1 MQKVKLGDAFYL
13 QMGKTPAR
21 NNKDYWGGNI
31 KWASISDLGKD
42 KYLHTTEEC
51 ITGKAV
57 IESGIK
63 PVPSNTIIMSFKL
76 SIGKVA
82 ITSEE
87 VYTNEAI
94 MAFIDKGIYDFDID
108 YLYYL
113 FSGYNWTI
121 GTNKAVKGLT
131 LNKATLSEK
140 VIAFPTL
147 TVQKAIAEKLDKVSI
162 LIEKRKQQLSQLDLL
177 VKSQFIEMFGNP
189 NENEKKWKL
198 NSLDSL
204 GEVGSSKRIFE
215 REYVLSGVPFFRT
228 KEIVELSQGKEIST
242 ELFISDKRFAE
253 IKSEYGC
260 PQKGDLLISA
270 VGTIGVIWV
279 VDDREFYFKDGNLLQ
294 VRTNGNP
301 MFLKYVLEWLISD
314 YKMEMSK
321 GTAYAALT
329 INALKQMQI
338 IDVPIELQN
347 QFARFVEQTDKSKFR
362 VKQSLAA
369 LELLKKSLMQKYF
382 G

>member
-31 KWASISDLGKD
+31 KWAAISDLGKD

-51 ITGKAV
+51 ITEKAV

-63 PVPSNTIIMSFKL
+63 PVPSDTIIMSFKL

-162 LIEKRKQQLSQLDLL
+162 LIEKRKQQFSLLDTL
-177 VKSQFIEMFGNP
+177 VKSKFVEMFGDFDLRHTQSNWLQIGKMATVVGGSTPKTENAKYWGGDYCWITPAELADDSFIVQDTIRKITKEGVNSCSLKKLPVGTVLLSSRAPIGKVAITGVEMYCNQGFKNLICSKSLNP
-189 NENEKKWKL
+189 IYVYYLLKFNTDYL
-198 NSLDSL
+198 NSL
-204 GEVGSSKRIFE
+204 GRGATF
-215 REYVLSGVPFFRT
+215 
-228 KEIVELSQGKEIST
+228 KEISKSIV
-242 ELFISDKRFAE
+242 ENILIPIPLLDVQNKFA
-253 IKSEYGC
+253 
-260 PQKGDLLISA
+260 D
-270 VGTIGVIWV
+270 
-279 VDDREFYFKDGNLLQ
+279 
-294 VRTNGNP
+294 
-301 MFLKYVLEWLISD
+301 
-314 YKMEMSK
+314 
-321 GTAYAALT
+321 
-329 INALKQMQI
+329 
-338 IDVPIELQN
+338 
-347 QFARFVEQTDKSKFR
+347 FVKKTDKLKE
-362 VKQSLAA
+362 KIKHSLAA

>member
-31 KWASISDLGKD
+31 KWAAISDLGKD

-51 ITGKAV
+51 ITEKAV

-63 PVPSNTIIMSFKL
+63 PVPSDTIIMSFKL

-162 LIEKRKQQLSQLDLL
+162 LIEKRKQQLSLLDAL
-177 VKSQFIEMFGNP
+177 VKSKFVEMFGDLRVNP
-189 NENEKKWKL
+189 RHWSFMPL
-198 NSLDSL
+198 SMVCDVRDGTHDSPEYCSEGYPL
-204 GEVGSSKRIFE
+204 MTSKNFSNGEVDFTD
-215 REYVLSGVPFFRT
+215 VN
-228 KEIVELSQGKEIST
+228 
-242 ELFISDKRFAE
+242 
-253 IKSEYGC
+253 
-260 PQKGDLLISA
+260 LISQKDFDLINKRSK
-270 VGTIGVIWV
+270 VDIGDVIMPMIGTIGHPVIV
-279 VDDREFYFKDGNLLQ
+279 NTDKPFAIKNVA
-294 VRTNGNP
+294 
-301 MFLKYVLEWLISD
+301 LIKFDLSKVSNIFIKAILDSD
-314 YKMEMSK
+314 YFATIIEEKNRGNTQK
-321 GTAYAALT
+321 FIALGD
-329 INALKQMQI
+329 IRNVGI
-338 IDVPIELQN
+338 PNVPIDMQN
-347 QFARFVEQTDKSKFR
+347 KFADFVKQTEKTKAKI
-362 VKQSLAA
+362 KQSLAA
-369 LELLKKSLMQKYF
+369 LEFLKKSLMQKYF